1 MDNVGTQILDGLRH
15 WWNSVIAGFQATAV
29 PEFPLSTLL
38 VLVAIAAVLSIPRF
52 SWRIFGLYVT
62 FVHELGH
69 AFAALMAGR
78 RVHGLKI
85 GLNHSGQL
93 LSSGRPGAGAT
104 WSGFWGYPAPAVVGL
119 GMIAAVSYGR
129 AGAAMSVGAL
139 LLLLS
144 LIFLR
149 NWTAILV
156 ALLSAITAQLLVVF
170 ASQMT
175 ISWIVLVLGIALSVG
190 AIRDWFKVAGVHTRR
205 RSQLANSDAYILSR
219 STRVPAGVW
228 LVAFAVVI
236 VAAVGCSA
244 YLIFTRLG
252 A

>member
-119 GMIAAVSYGR
+119 GMIATVSYGR

-236 VAAVGCSA
+236 VACIATTA
-244 YLIFTRLG
+244 WLLARLSG
-252 A
+252 F